1 MLNLWRFPHRRSCRG
16 TRASSPV
23 SPKTPD
29 DNSRRTLVAPSP
41 RHRPNLS
48 SEPPRVPS
56 RAVSYPQEN
65 QEWSATYKAM
75 VYQAG
80 EDAKAFAEELD
91 RRRRAHAAELA
102 ALEARLTAEHAESA
116 ERAAA
121 SLAAL
126 ASEIERYERRVT
138 ALATALERAGV
149 DAELAA
155 ESASRDAALTTTR
168 LLEEQHDAHTRATA
182 ECLVRERVERHAAL
196 DEIRARLDA
205 LRMVLDVNDAN
216 LRASHASNR
225 ASLAVFAMDDAV
237 SRGAPFAREAAL
249 LRAAFTGADGTCE
262 DSLVHAVLASISEE
276 TARRG
281 APTTASLRLRL
292 VDAERAARSLAL
304 VPGGRDG
311 GGGVLTYFV
320 SALAAMCRVGESVTA
335 EGGGVE
341 AALAKAA
348 RAMAEGSVAAAAD
361 ALESGTKG
369 TAAERAV
376 AGWVAD
382 ARERQR
388 MEMAMT
394 VLRGHAT
401 AKAAS
406 LA

>member
-1 MLNLWRFPHRRSCRG
+1 
-16 TRASSPV
+16 
-23 SPKTPD
+23 
-29 DNSRRTLVAPSP
+29 
-41 RHRPNLS
+41 
-48 SEPPRVPS
+48 
-56 RAVSYPQEN
+56 
-65 QEWSATYKAM
+65 M

-91 RRRRAHAAELA
+91 RRSRAHAAELA
-102 ALEARLTAEHAESA
+102 ALEAKLTAEHADAA

-121 SLAAL
+121 SLASL
-126 ASEIERYERRVT
+126 ATEIERSERRVA
-138 ALATALERAGV
+138 ALAAELERAGSE
-149 DAELAA
+149 AELAA
-155 ESASRDAALTTTR
+155 EAAAREAEATTAR
-168 LLEEQHDAHTRATA
+168 LLEEQHDAHKRATA
-182 ECLVRERVERHAAL
+182 ECLVRERIERHAAL
-196 DEIRARLDA
+196 DETRARLDA
-205 LRMVLDVNDAN
+205 LKMVLDVNDAN

-225 ASLAVFAMDDAV
+225 ISLAVFAMDDAV

-249 LRAAFTGADGTCE
+249 LRAASTDETTE
-262 DSLVHAVLASISEE
+262 DPLVGAVLASISEE

-281 APTTASLRLRL
+281 APTTAALRRRL
-292 VDAERAARSLAL
+292 VDVERAARSLAL
-304 VPGGRDG
+304 VPGGKDG

-320 SALAAMCRVGESVTA
+320 SALASMFRVGERPAWGETPA

-341 AALAKAA
+341 AALAEAA
-348 RAMAEGSVAAAAD
+348 KAMAEGSTAAAAD
-361 ALESGTKG
+361 ALESGTRG

-401 AKAAS
+401 ATASS

>member
-155 ESASRDAALTTTR
+155 ESASRDAASTTTR

-320 SALAAMCRVGESVTA
+320 SA
-335 EGGGVE
+335 
-341 AALAKAA
+341 
-348 RAMAEGSVAAAAD
+348 
-361 ALESGTKG
+361 
-369 TAAERAV
+369 
-376 AGWVAD
+376 
-382 ARERQR
+382 
-388 MEMAMT
+388 
-394 VLRGHAT
+394 
-401 AKAAS
+401 
-406 LA
+406 

>member
-1 MLNLWRFPHRRSCRG
+1 
-16 TRASSPV
+16 
-23 SPKTPD
+23 
-29 DNSRRTLVAPSP
+29 
-41 RHRPNLS
+41 
-48 SEPPRVPS
+48 
-56 RAVSYPQEN
+56 
-65 QEWSATYKAM
+65 M

-281 APTTASLRLRL
+281 APTTAASLRLRL

-348 RAMAEGSVAAAAD
+348 RAMAEGVRRGGGGRVGVRNERHGGGARRRGVGGGREGETEDGDGDDRVAR
-361 ALESGTKG
+361 T
-369 TAAERAV
+369 RH
-376 AGWVAD
+376 
-382 ARERQR
+382 REGGKPRVKR
-388 MEMAMT
+388 MET
-394 VLRGHAT
+394 E
-401 AKAAS
+401 AARRDEPFLS
-406 LA
+406 RNVAS